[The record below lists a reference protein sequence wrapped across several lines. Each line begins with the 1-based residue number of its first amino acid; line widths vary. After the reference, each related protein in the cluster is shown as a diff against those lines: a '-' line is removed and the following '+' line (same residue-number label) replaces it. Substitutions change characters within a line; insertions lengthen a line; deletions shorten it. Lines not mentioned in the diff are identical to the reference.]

1 MTPPPIIHAIRILHK
16 DLYYISN
23 KISKPDKIGIHA
35 NVLTQSIKI
44 LKLAVETA
52 FKPRELKRPIL
63 EILRV
68 EIEILKHLI
77 RTENELCIIDAKTY
91 LRLAE
96 QLVEISKMTNG
107 WIGYTHKGA

>member
-1 MTPPPIIHAIRILHK
+1 
-16 DLYYISN
+16 
-23 KISKPDKIGIHA
+23 
-35 NVLTQSIKI
+35 
-44 LKLAVETA
+44 
-52 FKPRELKRPIL
+52 
-63 EILRV
+63 V